1 MKKEDC
7 MELSWVESIVY
18 FDRGFLAKDL
28 LKLETLLD
36 RNYSKS
42 FWKMRADFVMKPILV
57 KGLEGM
63 YDFFHEQGGKNLQVV
78 AFPYSGKLAKI
89 PESAISFPHRAGNIY
104 HWMYYEMEKWR
115 RIGKGT

>member
-1 MKKEDC
+1 MEKSLPELGLKKEDC
-7 MELSWVESIVY
+7 MELSWVELIVY
-18 FDRGFLAKDL
+18 FDGGFMARDL

-63 YDFFHEQGGKNLQVV
+63 YDFFQEQGGKNLQVV
-78 AFPYSGKLAKI
+78 AFPYSGKMAKI

-104 HWMYYEMEKWR
+104 H
-115 RIGKGT
+115 

>member
-1 MKKEDC
+1 MA
-7 MELSWVESIVY
+7 
-18 FDRGFLAKDL
+18 RDL

-78 AFPYSGKLAKI
+78 AFPYSGKMAKI

-104 HWMYYEMEKWR
+104 H
-115 RIGKGT
+115 